1 MEPVPSPTERLSPP
15 QPHRDG
21 RGHRGGVR
29 VPLAVFQTA
38 LALGAPLGRAAWG
51 GAVATLPSRLRRAST
66 ASAAIWLVAAVVILG
81 RAGIEI
87 VPLPAVVTS
96 VGAWVLV
103 VLSALGAIVNFASSN
118 RWERFGW
125 GPLALVLALLSLLV
139 AVSGSGQG

>member
-1 MEPVPSPTERLSPP
+1 MTAAAIAAAFGFLVI
-15 QPHRDG
+15 
-21 RGHRGGVR
+21 
-29 VPLAVFQTA
+29 AVFQTA

-51 GAVATLPSRLRRAST
+51 GAVATLPSRLRRASA

-103 VLSALGAIVNFASSN
+103 VLSAVGAIVNFASSS
-118 RWERFGW
+118 R
-125 GPLALVLALLSLLV
+125 
-139 AVSGSGQG
+139 